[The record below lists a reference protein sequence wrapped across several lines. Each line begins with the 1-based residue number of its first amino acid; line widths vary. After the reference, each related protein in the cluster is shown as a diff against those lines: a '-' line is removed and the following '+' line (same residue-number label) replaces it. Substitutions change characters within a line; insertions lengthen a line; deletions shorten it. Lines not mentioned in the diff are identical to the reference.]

1 MSCPICKIRKG
12 KRFCP
17 AKVESICS
25 LCCGTEREVT
35 IDCPTNCPFLVE
47 SRDYDFRRRTL
58 KRDDLPFADTVVP
71 NSLLTENESL
81 IAELSYTICRF
92 AKGKPHLIDFDV
104 INCTEALAKTHH
116 TLQSGLYYEQR
127 PTSALQR
134 ELYDVLVES
143 LRIFQERGAQQ
154 GSVVR
159 NNTSNF
165 EKILIFLTQLGAARS
180 NGRTKSR
187 AFLDFLRLNFGKEVT
202 ANQASSIVIPG

>member
-1 MSCPICKIRKG
+1 MSCPICTIRKE

-35 IDCPTNCPFLVE
+35 IDCPADCPFLIE
-47 SRDYDFRRRTL
+47 SRDYDIRRRIL

-71 NSLLTENESL
+71 NSFLTENESL
-81 IAELSYTICRF
+81 IAELGYTIFRF
-92 AKGKPHLIDFDV
+92 ARDRPHLIDFDV
-104 INCTEALAKTHH
+104 IRSTEALAKTHH

-127 PTSALQR
+127 PTSTLQR
-134 ELYDVLVES
+134 ELYGVLEEF
-143 LRIFQERGAQQ
+143 LRIFQEKEVRQ
-154 GSVVR
+154 GGIVR

-165 EKILIFLTQLGAARS
+165 EKILIFLTQLGASRS

-187 AFLDFLRLNFGKEVT
+187 AFLDFLRKNFGKEAT
-202 ANQASSIVIPG
+202 GNQASPIILPG

>member
-1 MSCPICKIRKG
+1 MSCPICKIRKE

-35 IDCPTNCPFLVE
+35 IDCPTDCPFLME
-47 SRDYDFRRRTL
+47 SRDYDFRRRSL
-58 KRDDLPFADTVVP
+58 KRDDLPFADTVIP
-71 NSLLTENESL
+71 SSLLSENENL

-92 AKGKPHLIDFDV
+92 AKDKPHLIDFDV
-104 INCTEALAKTHH
+104 INSTEALAKTHH

-127 PTSALQR
+127 PTSTLQR
-134 ELYDVLVES
+134 ELYDVLEES
-143 LRIFQERGAQQ
+143 LKIFQEKQVQHG
-154 GSVVR
+154 GIVKS
-159 NNTSNF
+159 NTSNF

-187 AFLDFLRLNFGKEVT
+187 AFLDFLRGNFGKEVT
-202 ANQASSIVIPG
+202 GNQASPIVIPG